1 MKQLGVLFT
10 LTVEMGTSMVGGIVV
25 GYYLDR
31 ALNTFPWLSGIF
43 FLSGLVVGVKTAVFI
58 VKKYKKIF

>member
-1 MKQLGVLFT
+1 MFA

-31 ALNTFPWLSGIF
+31 ALNTSPWLFWIF
-43 FLSGLVVGVKTAVFI
+43 FLSGLVVGVKTAIFI
-58 VKKYKKIF
+58 VKKYKKLF